1 MAKKSRFAL
10 PQWIKNTLQ
19 VVILMGV
26 LMAAY
31 NFFGPTINP
40 NGTYFA
46 WWTFP
51 YSILAALLIVGAW
64 NFLKHRMN
72 LLKLEIKREDEQ
84 RKREQQLRQQQ
95 AAASDAVE
103 SQKRRSRNSAK
114 QQQSR

>member
-1 MAKKSRFAL
+1 MTKKGRFNL

-19 VVILMGV
+19 VVVLMGI

-51 YSILAALLIVGAW
+51 YSMLAALLIVGAW
-64 NFLKHRMN
+64 NFLKYRMD
-72 LLKLEIKREDEQ
+72 LLRQEIKREDAEKERQ
-84 RKREQQLRQQQ
+84 RQLRQQQ
-95 AAASDAVE
+95 AAVDDVVE
-103 SQKRRSRNSAK
+103 AQKRRARNHSK